1 MDYQEYQLGEV
12 REAMENKQR
21 EDRYDEWITYD
32 VDWLCDMST
41 SRHMND
47 EEWAHHLEELIVRL
61 NAHLEGEA
69 NR

>member
-32 VDWLCDMST
+32 MDWLCDMST
-41 SRHMND
+41 SRHMD
-47 EEWAHHLEELIVRL
+47 GGGVGASSRGADCSFECTLGR
-61 NAHLEGEA
+61 
-69 NR
+69 RS